1 MRRLAVLLAP
11 ILWLSTARA
20 AEVSFPLTV
29 DYALLGRAL
38 RETLTADQTGDIV
51 LWGTATGCRSLVLRD
66 VAIDAAQ
73 ERARIVARGRARVG
87 FGFLRFCFAPLSWD
101 GYLDSLATP
110 EIGHDWQLRFR
121 DLDSHLYDAQ
131 HRRTVVASRLWE
143 VIKSRVEERFEAFHF
158 DLAPPIDEASALI
171 RASVA
176 PERAE
181 PVVAALRTLRPRAVT
196 AQESG
201 VRVEI
206 AIDVPP
212 EPPAV
217 PTPEAPLGP
226 EELQRWQAALES
238 WDAFLVFVIKD
249 LGIAGHDREVRS
261 ELFDLLLSSRH
272 ELLVALAGE
281 PQPGVDP
288 VRQLFLRSWDRL
300 HDVVRRAALSGTLG
314 GRALRYT
321 TFLAAGD
328 ALAAVDAAGPSLGLE
343 ISADGLRRLARLL
356 EPEFTG
362 DPLAYSEEADPALR
376 ELFDFH
382 EPSASPPL
390 EPEPAP
396 PPSAW
401 WWPGPR
407 DAHAAEL
414 PASDALA
421 ALVRRLDRWVP
432 DDHEL
437 SVYRDTLDRLL
448 DHVAAEAR
456 ERNALDARV
465 VPIFPHLVKTV
476 AWQESC
482 WRHFVRQNAKVT
494 YLLSR
499 TGDIGLMQ
507 VNRRV
512 WRGFFDLRKLEW
524 DVAYNGGVGAEI
536 LAQLLTRYG
545 QKEADHQLDNAARA
559 TYSAYNGGPG
569 AYRRY
574 RLARVPRAQRA
585 IDRAFFEKYR
595 AMSAGQALDFV
606 LCVEHWGRPAAT

>member
-110 EIGHDWQLRFR
+110 EVGRDWQLRFR
-121 DLDSHLYDAQ
+121 DLDSHLYDGQ

-143 VIKSRVEERFEAFHF
+143 VAKSRVEERFEAFHF

-288 VRQLFLRSWDRL
+288 VRQLFLRYWDRL
-300 HDVVRRAALSGTLG
+300 HDVVRRAALSGTLE
-314 GRALRYT
+314 GRPLRYA

-328 ALAAVDAAGPSLGLE
+328 ALAAVDAAERLVVARPARCPCRRAPRVGRAGGTRPSPRPLGPRRSRALRIPGHARSTPRPRRGRSTGAERARRSRRPHLPASGE
-343 ISADGLRRLARLL
+343 DRRLA
-356 EPEFTG
+356 G
-362 DPLAYSEEADPALR
+362 
-376 ELFDFH
+376 EL
-382 EPSASPPL
+382 
-390 EPEPAP
+390 
-396 PPSAW
+396 
-401 WWPGPR
+401 
-407 DAHAAEL
+407 
-414 PASDALA
+414 LA
-421 ALVRRLDRWVP
+421 ALRTPERQGDVPAVKDRRHRAHAGEP
-432 DDHEL
+432 P
-437 SVYRDTLDRLL
+437 RLARIL
-448 DHVAAEAR
+448 RPAEAR
-456 ERNALDARV
+456 V
-465 VPIFPHLVKTV
+465 
-476 AWQESC
+476 
-482 WRHFVRQNAKVT
+482 
-494 YLLSR
+494 
-499 TGDIGLMQ
+499 G
-507 VNRRV
+507 RRLQRRR
-512 WRGFFDLRKLEW
+512 WRGDPGAAAHALRPEGGGPPARQCRARHVLGLQRRPWRVPPLPPGTSPACAAGHRPRLLRKISG
-524 DVAYNGGVGAEI
+524 DV
-536 LAQLLTRYG
+536 
-545 QKEADHQLDNAARA
+545 
-559 TYSAYNGGPG
+559 GGPG
-569 AYRRY
+569 ARLRAVRRALGSLGGHLVS
-574 RLARVPRAQRA
+574 RRVN
-585 IDRAFFEKYR
+585 
-595 AMSAGQALDFV
+595 
-606 LCVEHWGRPAAT
+606 